1 MSARVITVVAV
12 YSAVGLRD
20 PEMDARLGKAM
31 MAGPARWQA
40 VKRLRRDAHEA
51 SDACWIH
58 GATCCLS
65 TE

>member
-1 MSARVITVVAV
+1 MMD
-12 YSAVGLRD
+12 LD
-20 PEMDARLGKAM
+20 PDMDARLGAAM

-40 VKRLRRDAHEA
+40 VKRLRRDAHES

-58 GATCCLS
+58 RPTCCFS

>member
-1 MSARVITVVAV
+1 VAV

-20 PEMDARLGKAM
+20 PDMDARVGKAM
-31 MAGPARWQA
+31 MAGPGRWQA

-51 SDACWIH
+51 SEACWIH
-58 GATCCLS
+58 GTTSCIS